1 MKTVDITFHLPENS
15 LEAEAALKSMEMAG
29 VLNTFL
35 TKVYSS
41 GDKDYDFWD
50 RVSDEVEEM
59 LREKGIF
66 ELIQYLEDDK
76 N

>member
-1 MKTVDITFHLPENS
+1 MKEVQMVFKLPEKS
-15 LEAEAALKSMEMAG
+15 FEAEAALKSMEMAEI
-29 VLNTFL
+29 LNTLL
-35 TKVYSS
+35 TKAYNS

-50 RVSDEVEEM
+50 RVSSEVEEM

-66 ELIQYLEDDK
+66 ELIQYLEDDE